1 MHIEVDQSGKIGNGQ
16 QDVVLVCTLD
26 WVCLCGKE
34 IACSQIGI
42 GYFSWGTA
50 SRPEGDRGDDTR
62 QILDKKVNGAAQRR
76 EPHGSE
82 RPVKDSC
89 PHAPVHHLSL
99 YHVCITRCQ
108 GPFCKK

>member
-1 MHIEVDQSGKIGNGQ
+1 MHVEVDQSGKIGNGQ

-62 QILDKKVNGAAQRR
+62 QILDKKRERGRSKAGTAWFGAS
-76 EPHGSE
+76 G
-82 RPVKDSC
+82 
-89 PHAPVHHLSL
+89 
-99 YHVCITRCQ
+99 Q
-108 GPFCKK
+108 G